1 MIRSKFIINET
12 GNNYKVFLTTD
23 NPTVYDDFLK
33 HFGHNKLIHNN
44 GPFNH
49 IDFIKFS
56 KDSNDCSPIE
66 KSVLDFH
73 CLAECDAAVISRSQ
87 FGRMAI
93 WRRKDPIKDVYAY
106 NSDLDELIK
115 VESMK
120 QYKVH

>member
-1 MIRSKFIINET
+1 MIRSKFITNET

-33 HFGHNKLIHNN
+33 HFGRKLIHNN

-49 IDFIKFS
+49 IDFIEFS
-56 KDSNDCSPIE
+56 KDLNDCSSIE

-87 FGRMAI
+87 FGRMGI
-93 WRRKDPIKDVYAY
+93 WRRKDPIKDLYTY
-106 NSDLDELIK
+106 NPLTDEFVEIKHLDQLK
-115 VESMK
+115 MR
-120 QYKVH
+120 